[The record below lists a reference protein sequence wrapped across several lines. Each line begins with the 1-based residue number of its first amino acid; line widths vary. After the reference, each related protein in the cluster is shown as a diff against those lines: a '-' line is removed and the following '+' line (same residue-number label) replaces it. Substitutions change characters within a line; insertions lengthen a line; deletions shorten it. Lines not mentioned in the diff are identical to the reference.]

1 MPVTCANLLRT
12 ALRRAPGTFSEEL
25 LFESSERARLP
36 SENDRCMLALDA
48 LSHAPTARNSSV
60 SHITTFTF
68 NLLVLATTPGTNKLL
83 PPVDSLRA
91 WVRAWEHAWVHA

>member
-68 NLLVLATTPGTNKLL
+68 NLLVLATTNKLL

-91 WVRAWEHAWVHA
+91 WVRWEHAWVHA